1 MCLVSYDPAKTSDKK
16 ITVFKVLLDYG
27 WILTTPYMRT
37 PIGKDKVLKAKRPFS
52 IANYYHCMKVV
63 EEEGVHAYSSLRA
76 AIKDW
81 EDFNGIFENT
91 NITPVIYEAIIPPN
105 TPYWIGVDED
115 IASTELLVKEQISY
129 PLCKMLG
136 CRRQT

>member
-1 MCLVSYDPAKTSDKK
+1 MCLVSYTPAETSNKK

-27 WILTTPYMRT
+27 WKLTTPYMHT
-37 PIGKDKVLKAKRPFS
+37 LIGKDKVLKAKRPFS

-63 EEEGVHAYSSLRA
+63 EEEGVHAYSSLKA

-105 TPYWIGVDED
+105 TPYWIGVEGD
-115 IASTELLVKEQISY
+115 IASTELLIREQIKI
-129 PLCKMLG
+129 PLTQLCV
-136 CRRQT
+136 